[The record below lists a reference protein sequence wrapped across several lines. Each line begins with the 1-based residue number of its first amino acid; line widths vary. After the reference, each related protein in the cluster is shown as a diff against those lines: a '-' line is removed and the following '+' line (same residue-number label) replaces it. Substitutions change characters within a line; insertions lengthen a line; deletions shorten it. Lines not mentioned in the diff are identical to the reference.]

1 MSAESASVAST
12 GCPMDAPACALALTL
27 RVAVTPSENTG
38 GLLAPGAFVAPI
50 PGFDQ
55 SLVPSAFVACT
66 STS

>member
-1 MSAESASVAST
+1 MSPESASVALT
-12 GCPMDAPACALALTL
+12 GCPIDVPAGAVALTL
-27 RVAVTPSENTG
+27 RVALVPSGNTG

-55 SLVPSAFVACT
+55 SLVPSAFVART